1 MNYDF
6 YLFPS
11 YKTEEK
17 IKKSK
22 ILAPFAP
29 NFKIY
34 TYGYLS
40 TNIDPSLKNDN
51 LKAY

>member
-11 YKTEEK
+11 YKKEEK

-22 ILAPFAP
+22 ILAPFTQ
-29 NFKIY
+29 NQHIFRD
-34 TYGYLS
+34 L
-40 TNIDPSLKNDN
+40 LKSMHIW
-51 LKAY
+51 